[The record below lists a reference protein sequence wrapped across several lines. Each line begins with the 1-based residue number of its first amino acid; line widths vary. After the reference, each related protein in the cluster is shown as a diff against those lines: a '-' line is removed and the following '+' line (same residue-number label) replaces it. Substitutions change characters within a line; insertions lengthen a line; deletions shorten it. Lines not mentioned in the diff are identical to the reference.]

1 VPETDTR
8 VVPAAAPRLDPRL
21 VDLLERL
28 ARSEASYA
36 EIRRG
41 LVARARELGIP
52 PPSYE
57 HVRRLVTRYRLDREL
72 EPTIVPVAVGVAL
85 GTRHGN
91 ELVRALRDG
100 PPSRGR
106 TKG

>member
-1 VPETDTR
+1 MCF
-8 VVPAAAPRLDPRL
+8 VPAAAPRLDHRL
-21 VDLLERL
+21 ADLLERL
-28 ARSEASYA
+28 ARSDASYA

-41 LVARARELGIP
+41 VVARARELGIP

-57 HVRRLVTRYRLDREL
+57 HVRRRVTRYRVAREL
-72 EPTIVPVAVGVAL
+72 EPTILPVAAGVAL

-100 PPSRGR
+100 PPPPRSR
-106 TKG
+106 KGT